1 MNDLTHHAGATA
13 RAGAPSDYAPG
24 ALGGPPALVASR
36 EAASSVGTAGARG
49 HRPSAVRLEHVSKT
63 YPGSTVPAVDDLSIE
78 VAEGEVL
85 TLLGPSG
92 CGKTTT
98 LRMVAGL
105 EMPDAGS
112 IYFGSTEI
120 AVVSKGLVVPA
131 EKREVGMVFQ
141 SYAIWPHMTV
151 GENVGFPLKVR
162 HRPGAEIRERVAA
175 VLELVGMAGLEQRP
189 SPHLSGGQQQR
200 VALARALVTNPRLLL
215 LDEPFSNLDAKLRE
229 QMRVELKLLQK
240 RLNIA
245 VLFVTHDQTE
255 ALNLSDRVVLMN
267 AGRVEQEGQPR
278 DLYYQPGNEFAR
290 DFIGKVALF
299 RGRVLQAAPGGA
311 VIVGLEGT
319 TEQVTLADHTGAGRW
334 RADQPVRVAVRP
346 ESIQLRAL
354 GAAGPPAGG
363 LRGVVAAALFSGDR
377 MEYQV
382 QVDGQGTI
390 LAYGS
395 GLEPLGE
402 GAAVS
407 VTFRPDTATLW
418 AG

>member
-1 MNDLTHHAGATA
+1 LNEHTNHTDAAARPGALSNRT
-13 RAGAPSDYAPG
+13 PSAPG
-24 ALGGPPALVASR
+24 APATVVDGP
-36 EAASSVGTAGARG
+36 AAVGVGRGAQ
-49 HRPSAVRLEHVSKT
+49 PSAVRLEHLSKT
-63 YPGSTVPAVDDLSIE
+63 YPGNPVPAVDDLSIE
-78 VAEGEVL
+78 VAEGEVV

-112 IYFGSTEI
+112 IYFGNREI
-120 AVVSKGLVVPA
+120 VVVSKGLVVPT
-131 EKREVGMVFQ
+131 EKREIGMVFQ

-162 HRPGAEIRERVAA
+162 HRPGAEIRQRVAE
-175 VLELVGMAGLEQRP
+175 VLELVGMAGLDQRP
-189 SPHLSGGQQQR
+189 SPNLSGGQQQR

-267 AGRVEQEGQPR
+267 AGHVEQEGRPR
-278 DLYYQPGNEFAR
+278 DLYYQPDNEFSR

-299 RGRVLQAAPGGA
+299 RGRVVRAEPGRA
-311 VIVGLEGT
+311 LVVGLDGT
-319 TEQVTLADHTGAGRW
+319 TEQVTLADHASAARW
-334 RADQPVRVAVRP
+334 RPDEPVYVAVRP
-346 ESIQLRAL
+346 ESVQLRSL
-354 GAAGPPAGG
+354 SAAAPAEGM
-363 LRGVVAAALFSGDR
+363 RGVVAAALFSGDR

-382 QVDGQGTI
+382 HVDGQGTI

-402 GAAVS
+402 DAAVA
-407 VTFRPDTATLW
+407 VAFRPDTATLW
-418 AG
+418 AGQP